1 MESVCLALRANLCD
15 FDAVNASHPLE
26 VSNRPSPASAATL
39 ELLSFWLRR
48 CDQFRE
54 RERREI
60 IEQAPSSKELAEYR
74 EDLKWMIR
82 GTRAILNVV
91 SDPDF
96 PQQHFAAEVSGK
108 LLQLEESWRSLTN
121 PVTEPEAEALIQKF
135 LPDEFSPGSSA

>member
-1 MESVCLALRANLCD
+1 MSEPS
-15 FDAVNASHPLE
+15 
-26 VSNRPSPASAATL
+26 SPALAATL
-39 ELLSFWLRR
+39 ELLSFWLRL

-60 IEQAPSSKELAEYR
+60 IEQEPSSKKLAEYR

-82 GTRAILNVV
+82 GARALLNVV

-96 PQQHFAAEVSGK
+96 PERHFAAELSGK

-121 PVTEPEAEALIQKF
+121 PVTEPEAESFIQKF
-135 LPDEFSPGSSA
+135 FPKRTETRPGREAL